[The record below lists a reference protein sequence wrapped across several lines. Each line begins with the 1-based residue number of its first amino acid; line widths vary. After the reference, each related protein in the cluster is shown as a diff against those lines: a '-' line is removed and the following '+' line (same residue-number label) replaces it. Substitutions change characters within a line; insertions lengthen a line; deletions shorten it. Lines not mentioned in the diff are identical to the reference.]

1 MSGGYSIEP
10 LTPELFPQ
18 LAPLMADAFGGK
30 PPTGLFEW
38 KYLRNP
44 AGSAIGHV
52 ARSSSGELA
61 AFYGM
66 IPERYRWGQSE
77 HRIYQSCDT
86 MTHSRHRRKGLF
98 QLLAQE
104 TYALAKSADPNF
116 FAIGFSGA
124 TSTPGFYKMDWTS
137 PFEVPHRFKPR
148 LLAQLGSGTGP
159 EKQAT
164 MPANLPDLMR
174 RREAT
179 RSCSRVFY
187 PEFVEWRLSTPA
199 ANYAY
204 LVDDDAYAVFRHGAG
219 FLYLLDFWEVGR
231 GAGRGVMRA
240 LNREASAPECKGLLT
255 ACQTGGDL
263 DLLLLRYS
271 YLANP
276 FRRGPASHRTPLI
289 IYGKPPVPVAATAQG
304 WQITSIDFDSL

>member
-1 MSGGYSIEP
+1 MSEGYTVEP

-18 LAPLMADAFGGK
+18 LAPLMADAFGGS

-44 AGSAIGHV
+44 AGPAIGQV
-52 ARSSSGELA
+52 ARAASGELA

-66 IPERYRWGQSE
+66 IPERFRWGQSE

-104 TYALAKSADPNF
+104 TYAAAKAADPGF

-124 TSTPGFYKMDWTS
+124 TSTPGFYKMGWTS

-159 EKQAT
+159 EKLGA
-164 MPANLPDLMR
+164 MPAALPDLMQR
-174 RREAT
+174 RAAT
-179 RSCSRVFY
+179 RACSRVFY
-187 PEFVEWRLSTPA
+187 PDYVQWRLSTPSYNA
-199 ANYAY
+199 VY
-204 LVDDDAYAVFRHGAG
+204 LIDDAAFAVFRQGDG
-219 FLYLLDFWEVGR
+219 FVYLLDFWEAER

-240 LNREASAPECKGLLT
+240 LNREASAAGGKGLLT
-255 ACQTGGDL
+255 ACQAGGDL
-263 DLLLLRYS
+263 DLLLRRYGF
-271 YLANP
+271 LANP

-289 IYGKPPVPVAATAQG
+289 VYGQPPVPIAATAQG
-304 WQITSIDFDSL
+304 WQITSMDFDSL

>member
-1 MSGGYSIEP
+1 MSEGYTIEP
-10 LTPELFPQ
+10 LTPEVFPQ
-18 LAPLMADAFGGK
+18 LAPLMADAFGGR
-30 PPTGLFEW
+30 PATGLFDW

-44 AGSAIGHV
+44 AGHAIGYV
-52 ARSSSGELA
+52 ARSALGELA

-66 IPERYRWGQSE
+66 IPERFRWGQSE

-98 QLLAQE
+98 QWLAQE
-104 TYALAKSADPNF
+104 TYAAAKSVDSGF

-124 TSTPGFYKMDWTS
+124 TSTPGFYKMGWTS

-148 LLAQLGSGTGP
+148 LLAQLGGGSGP
-159 EKQAT
+159 EKREA

-174 RREAT
+174 QREAT
-179 RSCSRVFY
+179 RPCSRVFY
-187 PEFVEWRLSTPA
+187 PEYVEWRLSMPA
-199 ANYAY
+199 ANYAF
-204 LVDDDAYAVFRHGAG
+204 LADEGAYAVFRQGSG
-219 FLYLLDFWEVGR
+219 FVHLLDFWEAEH

-240 LNREASAPECKGLLT
+240 LNREASAPGSKGLLT
-255 ACQTGGDL
+255 ACQAGGDL
-263 DLLLLRYS
+263 DLLLRRYA

-276 FRRGPASHRTPLI
+276 FRRGPASHRTPFI
-289 IYGKPPVPVAATAQG
+289 VYGKPPVQAAATVQG

>member
-1 MSGGYSIEP
+1 MSEGYTVEP

-18 LAPLMADAFGGK
+18 LAPLMADAFGDN

-44 AGSAIGHV
+44 AGPAIGHV
-52 ARSSSGELA
+52 ARSTTGELA

-66 IPERYRWGQSE
+66 IPERFRWGQSE

-104 TYALAKSADPNF
+104 TYALARSADPGF
-116 FAIGFSGA
+116 FAFGFSGA
-124 TSTPGFYKMDWTS
+124 TSTPGFYKMGWTS

-148 LLAQLGSGTGP
+148 LLAKLGSGSGP
-159 EKQAT
+159 EKLT
-164 MPANLPDLMR
+164 TLPETLPDLMR
-174 RREAT
+174 QREAT
-179 RSCSRVFY
+179 RTHSRVFY

-199 ANYAY
+199 TDYAC
-204 LVDDDAYAVFRHGAG
+204 LIDDGAYAVFRQGAG
-219 FLYLLDFWEVGR
+219 FVYLLDFWEAGR

-240 LNREASAPECKGLLT
+240 LNREASVPGSKGLLT
-255 ACQTGGDL
+255 ACQAGGDL
-263 DLLLLRYS
+263 DQQLRRYS
-271 YLANP
+271 FLANP

-289 IYGKPPVPVAATAQG
+289 VYGTPPVPAAATAQG
-304 WQITSIDFDSL
+304 WQVTSIDFDSL